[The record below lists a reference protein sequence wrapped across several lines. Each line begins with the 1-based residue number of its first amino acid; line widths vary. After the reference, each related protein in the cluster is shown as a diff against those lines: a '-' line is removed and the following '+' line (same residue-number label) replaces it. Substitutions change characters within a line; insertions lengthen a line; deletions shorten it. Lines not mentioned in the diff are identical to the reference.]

1 MVAKQQKSANDA
13 QAPPGT
19 PEQARPARLLSGL
32 NFQIHNSRDYLV
44 TILEAL
50 LLTIGLA
57 WQKSVSAS
65 LPSVGM
71 LTKQIKTF
79 KAEALN
85 N

>member
-13 QAPPGT
+13 QAHPGT
-19 PEQARPARLLSGL
+19 PEQTRPARLLSGL
-32 NFQIHNSRDYLV
+32 NFQIHKSRDYLV

-50 LLTIGLA
+50 LLTICLA

-79 KAEALN
+79 KAEA
-85 N
+85 